1 MVSAV
6 STLDDLAR
14 AARLAATDT
23 AADARAAVD
32 ALPWLAASLADDRAS
47 ARFARWGRSTVVDEN
62 TASGVITRA
71 LFDELHA
78 RAGLDAAWPIGNA
91 GLLHCY
97 GYLLSLAE
105 TPYGLKRDR
114 WLDGA
119 LAAQLGQG
127 ADAFHPWRDGPT
139 LLARA
144 SDAASALLTTP
155 GVSATTTDPAGTAI
169 AAGATGASA
178 TTASSTTTSA
188 TAVIDERETRVALT
202 AASGPAALAYA
213 VAPSPGAAPLLV
225 TMFPVAEASAP
236 LAEFTAAPRL
246 RWNAA

>member
-6 STLDDLAR
+6 STLDDLIH
-14 AARLAATDT
+14 AARLAATGT
-23 AADARAAVD
+23 AADARAAVE
-32 ALPWLAASLADDRAS
+32 ALPWLPSALADDRT
-47 ARFARWGRSTVVDEN
+47 ARRFEGWGRSTVVDEN
-62 TASGVITRA
+62 TGSAVITRA

-78 RAGLDAAWPIGNA
+78 RAGVDAAWPIGNA

-97 GYLLSLAE
+97 GYLLSLVE

-119 LAAQLGQG
+119 LAAPLSRA

-144 SDAASALLTTP
+144 SEAASALL
-155 GVSATTTDPAGTAI
+155 ADTA
-169 AAGATGASA
+169 ASA
-178 TTASSTTTSA
+178 TGTSATGVTA
-188 TAVIDERETRVALT
+188 TAVIDGRDTRVALT
-202 AASGPAALAYA
+202 ASSGPAALAYA
-213 VAPSPGAAPLLV
+213 VAPEPGAAPLLV

-236 LAEFTAAPRL
+236 LAEFTDAPRL

>member
-6 STLDDLAR
+6 STLDDLTR
-14 AARLAATDT
+14 AARLAATGT
-23 AADARAAVD
+23 AADARAALD
-32 ALPWLAASLADDRAS
+32 ALPWLGASLVGDHT
-47 ARFARWGRSTVVDEN
+47 ARRFEAWGRSTVIDEN
-62 TASGVITRA
+62 TGSAVITHA

-78 RAGLDAAWPIGNA
+78 RGGIDASWPIGNA

-97 GYLLSLAE
+97 GYLLSLVE

-119 LAAQLGQG
+119 LAAQLGRA

-139 LLARA
+139 LLARV
-144 SDAASALLTTP
+144 SEAASALL
-155 GVSATTTDPAGTAI
+155 ADPD
-169 AAGATGASA
+169 AGATAAA
-178 TTASSTTTSA
+178 TGTSTGTAMTADA
-188 TAVIDERETRVALT
+188 TATAAIDGRETRVALT

-236 LAEFTAAPRL
+236 LVEFTAAARL
-246 RWNAA
+246 RWNAV